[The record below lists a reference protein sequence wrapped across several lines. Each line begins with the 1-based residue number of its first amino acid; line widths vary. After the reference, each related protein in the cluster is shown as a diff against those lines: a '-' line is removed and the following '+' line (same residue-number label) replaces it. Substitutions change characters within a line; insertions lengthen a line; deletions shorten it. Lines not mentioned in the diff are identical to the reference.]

1 MDRHDVKR
9 EDGHVWLKD
18 DEWIEVGKIEDIVAL
33 AGGPT
38 YTVEYADA
46 EATAAWL
53 SLDDQQVLEFDVVET
68 LVTMDFPTGFVST
81 IAAVPI
87 DEGEKYPRR
96 TEVFVD
102 TITSIWDAKG
112 NPESEGN

>member
-9 EDGHVWLKD
+9 EDGRIWLED
-18 DEWIEVGKIEDIVAL
+18 DEWIEVGKVEDIVAL

-38 YTVEYADA
+38 YTVEYDDA

-53 SLDDQQVLEFDVVET
+53 SLDDQQVLKFDVVET
-68 LVTMDFPTGFVST
+68 LVTMDFPAEFAST

-102 TITSIWDAKG
+102 TMTSIWDAKG